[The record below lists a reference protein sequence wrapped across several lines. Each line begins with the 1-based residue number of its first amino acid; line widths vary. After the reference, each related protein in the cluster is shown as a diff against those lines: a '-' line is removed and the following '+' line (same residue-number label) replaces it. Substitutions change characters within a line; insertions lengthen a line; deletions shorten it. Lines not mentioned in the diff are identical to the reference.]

1 MGGKKVD
8 EWVVRKGA
16 NLVVQKGGSASKWV
30 DELVDEMDTLSG
42 ASRAVYWAEM
52 RAVGMV
58 HNWVEL

>member
-1 MGGKKVD
+1 M
-8 EWVVRKGA
+8 A
-16 NLVVQKGGSASKWV
+16 VQKGGSASKWV

-58 HNWVEL
+58 RNSVEP